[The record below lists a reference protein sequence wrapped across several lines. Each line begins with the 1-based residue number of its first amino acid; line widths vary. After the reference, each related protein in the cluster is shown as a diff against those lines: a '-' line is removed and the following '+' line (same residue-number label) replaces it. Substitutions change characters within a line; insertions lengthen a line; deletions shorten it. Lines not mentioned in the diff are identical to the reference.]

1 MIGLYQRTTDN
12 KNSIGN
18 YFVGAKVN
26 GIREVLSK
34 TNINMRFFKSYYFHI
49 IKN

>member
-1 MIGLYQRTTDN
+1 MIGLYQRITDN

-26 GIREVLSK
+26 GFREVII
-34 TNINMRFFKSYYFHI
+34 TNINMRF
-49 IKN
+49 